1 MSSIFKSSLSFI
13 MGSLLALDNLWLLA
27 LDKIHLG
34 IILPLIIGIGLMLY
48 ALFFNRIQIFIQRTQ
63 LRQTLWRCAWAGFF
77 LWLSTLVIFFSYLQ
91 YNIQQSNS
99 NTVQPA
105 AAVIVLGSGIEK
117 GRPSP
122 TLKQRLDVGA
132 TYAKRYPETLLVV
145 TGGLGFKEQIA
156 EATVMSEYLQQQHHI
171 DPSRILLEAKSTS
184 TTENLRNVQPLLAQQ
199 HISLKQP
206 VVIVTSDFH
215 ILRAKAIAKHQGY
228 QQIFILS
235 APTPLY
241 IRYNSWLREYFAFI
255 SGWLLQEY

>member
-1 MSSIFKSSLSFI
+1 MSSSAKRSLSFI
-13 MGSLLALDNLWLLA
+13 IGSLLVLDSLWLLA

-34 IILPLIIGIGLMLY
+34 IIFPLIIGIGLMLY
-48 ALFFNRIQIFIQRTQ
+48 ALFFNRIHNFIQLTP
-63 LRQTLWRCAWAGFF
+63 LRQTLWRYAWAGFF
-77 LWLSTLVIFFSYLQ
+77 LWISTLVIFFSYLQ
-91 YNIQQSNS
+91 YSIQQSNA
-99 NTVQPA
+99 VQPA
-105 AAVIVLGSGIEK
+105 SAVIILGSGIEN

-132 TYAKRYPETLLVV
+132 AYAKRYPEALLVV
-145 TGGLGFKEQIA
+145 TGGLGFKEQIS

-184 TTENLRNVQPLLAQQ
+184 TAENLRNVQPLLAQQ

-228 QQIFILS
+228 QQIITLN

-255 SGWLLQEY
+255 SGWFLQEY

>member
-1 MSSIFKSSLSFI
+1 MSSSIKRRLSFI
-13 MGSLLALDNLWLLA
+13 IGSLLTLDSLWLLS

-48 ALFFNRIQIFIQRTQ
+48 ALCFNRIQSFIQRTQ
-63 LRQTLWRCAWAGFF
+63 LRQTLWCCAWAGFF
-77 LWLSTLVIFFSYLQ
+77 LWLSTLVIFFSYLL
-91 YNIQQSNS
+91 YSIQQS

-105 AAVIVLGSGIEK
+105 SAVIILGSGIEQ

-132 TYAKRYPETLLVV
+132 AYAKQYPETLLVM
-145 TGGLGFKEQIA
+145 TGGLGFKEQIT
-156 EATVMSEYLQQQHHI
+156 EAAVMSEYLQQQHHI

-184 TTENLRNVQPLLAQQ
+184 TEENLRNAQPLLAQQ
-199 HISLKQP
+199 HISLQQP
-206 VVIVTSDFH
+206 IVIVTSDFH
-215 ILRAKAIAKHQGY
+215 IVRAKAIAQHQGY
-228 QQIFILS
+228 QQILTPS

-255 SGWLLQEY
+255 SGWVFQEY

>member
-1 MSSIFKSSLSFI
+1 MSSSFKRHLSLI
-13 MGSLLALDNLWLLA
+13 IGSILTLDGLWLLS

-48 ALFFNRIQIFIQRTQ
+48 TPFFNRIQNFIQRTQ

-77 LWLSTLVIFFSYLQ
+77 LWLSTLVIFFSYLL
-91 YNIQQSNS
+91 YSIQQS

-105 AAVIVLGSGIEK
+105 SAVIILGSGIEK
-117 GRPSP
+117 GHPSP

-132 TYAKRYPETLLVV
+132 AYAKRYPETVLVV

-184 TTENLRNVQPLLAQQ
+184 TAENLRNVQPLLAQQ

-228 QQIFILS
+228 QQIFTLS

>member
-1 MSSIFKSSLSFI
+1 MSSIFKRSLSFI
-13 MGSLLALDNLWLLA
+13 MGSLLALDSLWLLA

-48 ALFFNRIQIFIQRTQ
+48 ALFFNRIQNFIQLTP
-63 LRQTLWRCAWAGFF
+63 LRQTLWGCAWAGFF
-77 LWLSTLVIFFSYLQ
+77 LWLGTLVIFFSYLQ
-91 YNIQQSNS
+91 YNIQQF

-105 AAVIVLGSGIEK
+105 SAVIILGSSIEK

-132 TYAKRYPETLLVV
+132 AYAKRYPEALLVV
-145 TGGLGFKEQIA
+145 TGGLGFKEQIS
-156 EATVMSEYLQQQHHI
+156 EAAIMSEYLQQQHLA
-171 DPSRILLEAKSTS
+171 PSRILLEAKSTS
-184 TTENLRNVQPLLAQQ
+184 TAENLRNVQPLLAQQ

-228 QQIFILS
+228 QQIFTLS

>member
-1 MSSIFKSSLSFI
+1 MSSSFKRHLSLI
-13 MGSLLALDNLWLLA
+13 IGSILTLDGLWLLS

-48 ALFFNRIQIFIQRTQ
+48 ALFFNRIQSFIQRTQ

-77 LWLSTLVIFFSYLQ
+77 LWLSTLMIFFSYLL
-91 YNIQQSNS
+91 YSIQQS

-105 AAVIVLGSGIEK
+105 SAVIILGSGIEK
-117 GRPSP
+117 GHPSP

-132 TYAKRYPETLLVV
+132 AYAKRYPETVLVV

-184 TTENLRNVQPLLAQQ
+184 TAENLRNVQPLLAQQ

-228 QQIFILS
+228 QQIFTLS

>member
-1 MSSIFKSSLSFI
+1 MSSSFKRSLSLI
-13 MGSLLALDNLWLLA
+13 IGSLLALDGLCLLA

-34 IILPLIIGIGLMLY
+34 IILPLIIGIALMLY
-48 ALFFNRIQIFIQRTQ
+48 AICFNWIQSLVQ
-63 LRQTLWRCAWAGFF
+63 LTPLGQTLWRCAWAGFF
-77 LWLSTLVIFFSYLQ
+77 LWISTLVIFFSYLQ
-91 YNIQQSNS
+91 YSIQQS

-105 AAVIVLGSGIEK
+105 AAVIILGSGIEN

-132 TYAKRYPETLLVV
+132 AYAKRYPEALLVV
-145 TGGLGFKEQIA
+145 TGGLGFKEQIS
-156 EATVMSEYLQQQHHI
+156 EAAVMSEYLQQQHHI
-171 DPSRILLEAKSTS
+171 DQSRILLEAKSTS
-184 TTENLRNVQPLLAQQ
+184 TEENLRNVQPLLAQR
-199 HISLKQP
+199 HIHLNQP
-206 VVIVTSDFH
+206 IVIATSDFH

-228 QQIFILS
+228 QQILTLS

>member
-1 MSSIFKSSLSFI
+1 MSSIFKRSLSFI
-13 MGSLLALDNLWLLA
+13 MGSLLALDSLWLLA

-48 ALFFNRIQIFIQRTQ
+48 ALFFNRIQNFIQLTP
-63 LRQTLWRCAWAGFF
+63 LRQTLWGCAWAGFF
-77 LWLSTLVIFFSYLQ
+77 LWLGTLVIFFSYLQ
-91 YNIQQSNS
+91 YNIQQF

-105 AAVIVLGSGIEK
+105 SAVIILGSGIEK

-132 TYAKRYPETLLVV
+132 AYAKRYPEALLVV
-145 TGGLGFKEQIA
+145 TGGLGFKEQIS
-156 EATVMSEYLQQQHHI
+156 EAAIMSEYLQQQHLA
-171 DPSRILLEAKSTS
+171 PSRILLEAKSTS

-199 HISLKQP
+199 HISLQQP

-228 QQIFILS
+228 QQIFTLS

>member
-1 MSSIFKSSLSFI
+1 MSSIFKRSLSFI
-13 MGSLLALDNLWLLA
+13 MGSLLALDSLWLLA

-48 ALFFNRIQIFIQRTQ
+48 ALFFNRIQNFIQLTP
-63 LRQTLWRCAWAGFF
+63 LRQTLWGCAWAGFF
-77 LWLSTLVIFFSYLQ
+77 LWLGTLVIFFSYLQ
-91 YNIQQSNS
+91 YNIQQF

-105 AAVIVLGSGIEK
+105 SAVIILGSSIEK

-132 TYAKRYPETLLVV
+132 AYAKRYPEALLVV
-145 TGGLGFKEQIA
+145 TGGLGFKEQIS
-156 EATVMSEYLQQQHHI
+156 EAAIMSEYLQQQHLA
-171 DPSRILLEAKSTS
+171 PSRILLEAKSTS

-199 HISLKQP
+199 HISLQQP

-228 QQIFILS
+228 QQIFTLS